1 VLVTFYSKFIVNSIS
16 NIIVSGT
23 ISTTFIGLI
32 LLLIV
37 RNTTKY
43 IMAVIVAYK
52 DERSLVINVAIKS
65 SI

>member
-1 VLVTFYSKFIVNSIS
+1 MVNSIS

-32 LLLIV
+32 LLPII
-37 RNTTKY
+37 RNTAKY
-43 IMAVIVAYK
+43 IIVLIIAYK
-52 DERSLVINVAIKS
+52 DEISLVINVAIRS

>member
-1 VLVTFYSKFIVNSIS
+1 MA
-16 NIIVSGT
+16 SGT

-37 RNTTKY
+37 RNAAKHV
-43 IMAVIVAYK
+43 IAVIVAYK
-52 DERSLVINVAIKS
+52 DKISLVINVAIRS